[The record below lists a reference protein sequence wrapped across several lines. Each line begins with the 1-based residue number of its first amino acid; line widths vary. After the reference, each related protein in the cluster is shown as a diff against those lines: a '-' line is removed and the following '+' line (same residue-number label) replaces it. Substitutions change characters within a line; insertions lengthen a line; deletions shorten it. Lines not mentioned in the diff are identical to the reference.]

1 MCSTFTNVCVC
12 VCVCVQRVSN
22 ALKAQPDVLEVDV
35 DLESGK
41 AVVRGYKI
49 EAASMCAALSTL
61 GFAANTLSSSSSS
74 SLSSPTNTSALHSS
88 AGWSRMIIVSSDV
101 VNTTALLATVVSS
114 MQPPLALLHSGVGDD
129 IALHT
134 TYSCVFLQ
142 PLLTLLGAGDGGA
155 AGVRETSVG
164 RGGDG
169 LFVIGL
175 TVADYRVAAV
185 GVALEAVGIA
195 LLPVVSGWVSDS
207 SSVRS

>member
-1 MCSTFTNVCVC
+1 M
-12 VCVCVQRVSN
+12 SN
-22 ALKAQPDVLEVDV
+22 ALKAQPDVLDVDV

-41 AVVRGYKI
+41 AVVRGHKI
-49 EAASMCAALSTL
+49 DAASMCAALSTI
-61 GFAANTLSSSSSS
+61 GFAANTLSSSSS
-74 SLSSPTNTSALHSS
+74 LSPPTNTSALHSS

-101 VNTTALLATVVSS
+101 VNTTALLATAVSS

>member
-1 MCSTFTNVCVC
+1 M
-12 VCVCVQRVSN
+12 SN
-22 ALKAQPDVLEVDV
+22 ALKAQPDVLDVDV

-41 AVVRGYKI
+41 AVVRGHKI
-49 EAASMCAALSTL
+49 DAASMCAALSTI
-61 GFAANTLSSSSSS
+61 GFASNTLSSSSS
-74 SLSSPTNTSALHSS
+74 LSPPTNTSALHSS
-88 AGWSRMIIVSSDV
+88 VGWSRMIIVSSDV
-101 VNTTALLATVVSS
+101 VNTTALLATAVSS
-114 MQPPLALLHSGVGDD
+114 MQPPLALLHFGVGDD

-142 PLLTLLGAGDGGA
+142 PLLTILGAGDGGA
-155 AGVRETSVG
+155 VGVRETSVG

>member
-1 MCSTFTNVCVC
+1 M
-12 VCVCVQRVSN
+12 SN
-22 ALKAQPDVLEVDV
+22 ALKAQPDVLDVDV

-41 AVVRGYKI
+41 AVVRGHKI
-49 EAASMCAALSTL
+49 DAASMCAALSTI
-61 GFAANTLSSSSSS
+61 GFAANTLSSSSS
-74 SLSSPTNTSALHSS
+74 LSPPTNTSALHSS

-101 VNTTALLATVVSS
+101 VNTTALLATAVSS

-142 PLLTLLGAGDGGA
+142 PLLTILGAGDGGA
-155 AGVRETSVG
+155 AGVRETSLG
-164 RGGDG
+164 GGDG

-175 TVADYRVAAV
+175 TVSDYRVAAV

>member
-1 MCSTFTNVCVC
+1 M
-12 VCVCVQRVSN
+12 SN
-22 ALKAQPDVLEVDV
+22 ALKAQPDVLDVDV

-41 AVVRGYKI
+41 AVVRGHKI
-49 EAASMCAALSTL
+49 DAASMCAALSTI
-61 GFAANTLSSSSSS
+61 GFAANTLSSSS
-74 SLSSPTNTSALHSS
+74 LSPPTNTSALHSS

-101 VNTTALLATVVSS
+101 VNTTALLATAVSS

-142 PLLTLLGAGDGGA
+142 PLLALLGAGDGGA